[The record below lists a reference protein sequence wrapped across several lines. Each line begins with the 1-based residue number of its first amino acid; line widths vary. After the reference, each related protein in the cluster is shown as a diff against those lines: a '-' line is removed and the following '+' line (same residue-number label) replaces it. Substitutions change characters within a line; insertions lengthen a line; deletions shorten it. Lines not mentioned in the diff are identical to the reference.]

1 MNTMSDI
8 TTTKRSRRKEKT
20 IDSNEDL
27 YNQIATGSNSSYIIQ
42 DENEEVDN
50 SSFFSVVEEI
60 AYDYELPKLETYDYT
75 LMHNTFG
82 NENIPQQLGNYIS
95 AMNFMSYYSNIDTV
109 NGNFKILD
117 RLKDVLYNFP
127 NFNLGEFSNAE
138 NGKIISWITS
148 SLVNSY
154 NNKYLGTIY
163 ILGGEIGLLAASI
176 IDTKLK
182 FENIRSFDINGT
194 GQFIADYMMQDE
206 LLNNWKFKATTQ
218 DIYNINY
225 ETNAFSAILPDG
237 TASDPFEEIP
247 GLIINHNISYLD
259 DYESWWSM
267 IPTTRN
273 VVLIGRD
280 GDVPRSFKSS
290 TAFNRK
296 FVLTEEI
303 YSGVLRINNINYFM
317 KIGTK

>member
-1 MNTMSDI
+1 MSNI
-8 TTTKRSRRKEKT
+8 SITKRSRRKEKT
-20 IDSNEDL
+20 IESNEDL
-27 YNQIATGSNSSYIIQ
+27 YNQIASGSNSSYIIQ
-42 DENEEVDN
+42 DENEDANN
-50 SSFFSVVEEI
+50 SSFFPVVEEI
-60 AYDYELPKLETYDYT
+60 IHDFELPKLEKYDYT
-75 LMHNTFG
+75 LMHNTFS

-95 AMNFMSYYSNIDTV
+95 AMNFMSYYTNLDTA
-109 NGNFKILD
+109 NGDSKILD
-117 RLKDVLYNFP
+117 RLKEVLYNFP
-127 NFNLGEFSNAE
+127 NFDLGEFSTAE
-138 NGKIISWITS
+138 NGKITSWITS

-154 NNKYLGTIY
+154 NNKYIGTVY

-176 IDTKLK
+176 LDTKLK

-218 DIYNINY
+218 DIYNLNY
-225 ETNAFSAILPDG
+225 ESNAFSAILPDD
-237 TASDPFEEIP
+237 TASDPFNEIP

-259 DYESWWSM
+259 DYESWWNM
-267 IPTTRN
+267 IPTNRHI
-273 VVLIGRD
+273 VLVGRD

-317 KIGTK
+317 KIGIK

>member
-1 MNTMSDI
+1 MNTMSNI
-8 TTTKRSRRKEKT
+8 SITKRSRRKEKT
-20 IDSNEDL
+20 IESNEDL
-27 YNQIATGSNSSYIIQ
+27 YNQIASGSNSSYIIQ
-42 DENEEVDN
+42 DENEDANN
-50 SSFFSVVEEI
+50 SSFFPVVEEI
-60 AYDYELPKLETYDYT
+60 IHDFELPKLEKYDYT
-75 LMHNTFG
+75 LMHNTFS

-95 AMNFMSYYSNIDTV
+95 AMNFMSYYTNLDTA
-109 NGNFKILD
+109 NGDSKILD
-117 RLKDVLYNFP
+117 RLKEVLYNFP
-127 NFNLGEFSNAE
+127 NFDLGEFSTAE
-138 NGKIISWITS
+138 NGKITSWITS

-154 NNKYLGTIY
+154 NNKYIGTVY

-176 IDTKLK
+176 LDTKLK

-218 DIYNINY
+218 DIYNLNY
-225 ETNAFSAILPDG
+225 ESNAFSAILPDD
-237 TASDPFEEIP
+237 TASDPFNEIP

-259 DYESWWSM
+259 DYESWWNM
-267 IPTTRN
+267 IPTNRHI
-273 VVLIGRD
+273 VLVGRD

-317 KIGTK
+317 KIGIK